1 MSQILSVWKMKHK
14 SIDLNIY
21 RLHKNNKMEYVESFY
36 GHPVPVMLH
45 NVEVEHCSQ
54 FLTHKPVFET
64 VKRKFLGLIPYKT
77 VIMKPL
83 KEEPFY
89 KMVKGSNVYYIT
101 QDDYVLLVEALSN
114 KQKEP
119 YKDAHRLI
127 KSHED
132 FICQD
137 WGEREISLEQLH
149 KMGDR
154 NLSLLNVFAN
164 ATSSEIINNMK
175 RGTT

>member
-1 MSQILSVWKMKHK
+1 MNHK

-21 RLHKNNKMEYVESFY
+21 RLHKNDQMEYVESFY
-36 GHPVPVMLH
+36 GHPVSIMLH
-45 NVEVEHCSQ
+45 NVEVEHSSQ
-54 FLTHKPVFET
+54 FLAHKPVFET

-83 KEEPFY
+83 EEEPFY

-127 KSHED
+127 ESSDD
-132 FICQD
+132 FILQD
-137 WGEREISLEQLH
+137 WGEREINLEQ
-149 KMGDR
+149 MR
-154 NLSLLNVFAN
+154 NLNDQNLFILNGFAN

-175 RGTT
+175 KGKA